1 MDAIEDRDKAV
12 QPGDKIVLGFDGSRG
27 RVRGNADATV
37 LIGMRVTDGHLF
49 EVAVWQSKNPRDPD
63 CEPDTRQVDA
73 VVRNCF
79 SRYSV
84 VGMYCDPAGW
94 AEHVSAWE
102 AEFAPKLKVKATSS
116 HPLMA
121 WPRGKSAAVCQSLRK
136 FRQALVNRDI
146 TYDGGPYLRA
156 HLLNAKHRGN
166 TNRIF
171 AV

>member
-1 MDAIEDRDKAV
+1 M
-12 QPGDKIVLGFDGSRG
+12 
-27 RVRGNADATV
+27 
-37 LIGMRVTDGHLF
+37 
-49 EVAVWQSKNPRDPD
+49 
-63 CEPDTRQVDA
+63 
-73 VVRNCF
+73 RNCF

-121 WPRGKSAAVCQSLRK
+121 SPRGKSAAVCQSLSE
-136 FRQALVNRDI
+136 FRQALVKRDI

-156 HLLNAKHRGN
+156 HLLNAMHRETRTGYLLHKASPESADRMDPTPGKWTRRGSGPPELSLRRARTLPPSTPVN
-166 TNRIF
+166 GPR
-171 AV
+171 

>member
-1 MDAIEDRDKAV
+1 MEAIEDRDKAV

-49 EVAVWQSKNPRDPD
+49 VVAVWQSKNPRDPD

-121 WPRGKSAAVCQSLRK
+121 SPRGKSAAVCQSRVSDSLCAEAWFTSNPRIG
-136 FRQALVNRDI
+136 RGTPQLV
-146 TYDGGPYLRA
+146 G
-156 HLLNAKHRGN
+156 
-166 TNRIF
+166 
-171 AV
+171 

>member
-79 SRYSV
+79 FSLQCRGHVLRPSRLGRTCLR
-84 VGMYCDPAGW
+84 VGSRIRP
-94 AEHVSAWE
+94 E
-102 AEFAPKLKVKATSS
+102 AK
-116 HPLMA
+116 
-121 WPRGKSAAVCQSLRK
+121 G
-136 FRQALVNRDI
+136 
-146 TYDGGPYLRA
+146 
-156 HLLNAKHRGN
+156 
-166 TNRIF
+166 
-171 AV
+171 